1 MDTEPVTD
9 KFYVL
14 MLTFY
19 NELHVLTTFIYNDVQ
34 RLSGSGGITRFLSR
48 SAASLRDTAF
58 KLGLRI
64 IYG

>member
-19 NELHVLTTFIYNDVQ
+19 NELHVLTTLIYNDVN
-34 RLSGSGGITRFLSR
+34 
-48 SAASLRDTAF
+48 ASVVPEV
-58 KLGLRI
+58 
-64 IYG
+64 